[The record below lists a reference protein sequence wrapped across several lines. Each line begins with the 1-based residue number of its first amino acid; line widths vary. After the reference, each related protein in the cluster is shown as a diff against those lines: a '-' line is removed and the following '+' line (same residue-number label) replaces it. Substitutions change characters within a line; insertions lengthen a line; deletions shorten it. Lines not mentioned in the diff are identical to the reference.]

1 MLIELTVLLTLIT
14 LNGLF
19 AMSEI
24 AVISSKRPRLAQ
36 MAEQG
41 HGGAAR
47 ALELSAEPTR
57 FLSTVQIG
65 ITAVGI
71 LNGAIGEATLAPRLR
86 HALEGLPSL
95 ASYAEPLSLA
105 LMVIGLTY
113 VSLIIGELVPKR
125 FALTRPELIASTV
138 ARPMQWLAVVGR
150 PLVYVLSVS
159 TNTVLRLFG
168 VRYLKT
174 PAVTLEELELLIQQG
189 TEEGV
194 LEKTEQEMVT
204 NVLDL
209 NERTVAEVLTPR
221 SDIVFLNVQQPLER
235 NREALARSPHS
246 VLPLCDGGLDRV
258 IGFVRSTDILK
269 RSMADAPIDWT
280 ALAST
285 PLFVPRSM
293 TLMKLLAQFK
303 RMHLPLALAVD
314 EFGDVDGLVS
324 LTDVMTAI
332 VGELAPEPGEEPEI
346 VKREDGSWLMDGIVD
361 IDALARELGST
372 TLAEDVREHYH
383 TLAGLAMFALG
394 RVPKTGDVFERDG
407 FRFEIMDMDGNRVD
421 RVLVSR
427 GAGKPRHH

>member
-1 MLIELTVLLTLIT
+1 MLIELSVLLALIAVG
-14 LNGLF
+14 GLF

-24 AVISSKRPRLAQ
+24 AVISAKRPRLAQ
-36 MAEQG
+36 LAEQG
-41 HGGAAR
+41 NAGAAR

-71 LNGAIGEATLAPRLR
+71 LSGAIGEATVALRLQ
-86 HALEGLPSL
+86 HALTGFPRVG
-95 ASYAEPLSLA
+95 AYAEPLSLA
-105 LMVIGLTY
+105 LVVIGLTY

-125 FALTRPELIASTV
+125 FALTRPESIASMV
-138 ARPMQWLAVVGR
+138 ARPMQWLAAMGR

-159 TNTVLRLFG
+159 THTILRLFG
-168 VRYLKT
+168 VRHVRQ
-174 PAVTLEELELLIQQG
+174 PAVTLEELELFIRQG

-209 NERTVAEVLTPR
+209 EERTVADVLTPR
-221 SDIVFLNVQQPLER
+221 SDIVFLNAQEPLER
-235 NREALARSPHS
+235 NREALARSPHA

-258 IGFVRSTDILK
+258 IGFVRSTDVLK
-269 RSMADAPIDWT
+269 RSLADEPIDWT
-280 ALAST
+280 ALSST
-285 PLFVPRSM
+285 ALFVPRSM
-293 TLMKLLAQFK
+293 TLMKLLTQFK

-314 EFGDVDGLVS
+314 EFGDVDGLVT

-346 VKREDGSWLMDGIVD
+346 VKREDGSWLMDGMVD

-372 TLAEDVREHYH
+372 ALAKDVREHYH

-394 RVPKTGDVFERDG
+394 RIPQTGDVFERDG

-427 GAGKPRHH
+427 GAR

>member
-1 MLIELTVLLTLIT
+1 MLIELLILLTLIT

-36 MAEQG
+36 LAEQG
-41 HGGAAR
+41 NGGAAR

-71 LNGAIGEATLAPRLR
+71 LSGAIGAATVAARLR
-86 HALEGLPSL
+86 HALAGFPSV
-95 ASYAEPLSLA
+95 ASYAEPLSLT

-138 ARPMQWLAVVGR
+138 ARPMQWVAAVGR

-168 VRYLKT
+168 VRHLKT

-209 NERTVAEVLTPR
+209 GERTVAEVLTPR

-293 TLMKLLAQFK
+293 TLMNLLAQFK

-324 LTDVMTAI
+324 LSDVMTAI
-332 VGELAPEPGEEPEI
+332 VGEMAPEPGEEPEI

-372 TLAEDVREHYH
+372 ALAKDVREHYH

-427 GAGKPRHH
+427 GAGTPRHH